1 MKKQISLYTAIQGEY
16 ELTEQDRQ
24 EILYLLTHR
33 CRANTVRQM
42 SLSIQY
48 ITTQPAWPVY
58 ERVTKE
64 EFSDGSTKWTLCA
77 RQDYDQDIRDIR
89 SLLIKGN

>member
-16 ELTEQDRQ
+16 ELTTRDKW
-24 EILYLLTHR
+24 EIHNLLTHR
-33 CRANTVRQM
+33 CRRHTKDEIMGRLN
-42 SLSIQY
+42 Y
-48 ITTQPAWPVY
+48 ITAQPAYPVY

-64 EFSDGSTKWTLCA
+64 TYNGASRWELCA

-89 SLLIKGN
+89 NLLLGK